1 MKIIVVTYQS
11 YVQKWFPFTLE
22 NVESI
27 LLDFDNIAEIQILG
41 QGGEE

>member
-27 LLDFDNIAEIQILG
+27 LLDFDNIAEIQILE
-41 QGGEE
+41 QGGKE

>member
-27 LLDFDNIAEIQILG
+27 LLDFDNIAEIQILE